1 MHPLLRYTLD
11 LFESLGA
18 STAPQAS
25 KPRPKPARKRPNAEL
40 RSSGLPA
47 PGSAADGAADFAHP
61 QATRQLRLGSVT
73 VAFSLVRA
81 KRHTIGMVVGPDGLS
96 VRAPRWTSLH
106 EIDSALQARADWI
119 VRKLQESHARHAR
132 LEQTRIEWRDGAV
145 FPYLGAPLRLQ
156 LDPAHRFAGVGA
168 ALEVASDGSPTQV
181 LRLALA
187 PDASAAQ
194 IRDACQAWLMR
205 QARTLFAQRLDY
217 FAPQLQVQWS
227 RLSLSNA
234 GTRWGSAKS
243 DGSIRLHWR
252 LMHFD
257 LAVIDYVVAH
267 ELSHLRVM
275 NHSPRFWA
283 TVGTVVP
290 DYPAQRQA
298 LKNPTIPLW

>member
-11 LFESLGA
+11 LFESLGSGA
-18 STAPQAS
+18 APQAS
-25 KPRPKPARKRPNAEL
+25 KTKPARKRPAPDL
-40 RSSGLPA
+40 RSSSLPA
-47 PGSAADGAADFAHP
+47 PGSAAAGPSDFSHP
-61 QATRQLRLGSVT
+61 QATRQLRLGGVT

-81 KRHTIGMVVGPDGLS
+81 KRHTIGMVVGPDGLA

-119 VRKLQESHARHAR
+119 VRKLQEVHARHTR

-156 LDPAHRFAGVGA
+156 LDPAHRFASVGA
-168 ALEVASDGSPTQV
+168 ALEMAADGTGTQV

-205 QARTLFAQRLDY
+205 QARILFAQRLDH
-217 FAPQLQVQWS
+217 FAPQLQVRWS

-275 NHSPRFWA
+275 NHSPAFWD
-283 TVGTVVP
+283 TVQSVLP
-290 DYPAQRQA
+290 DYPALRRE
-298 LKNPTIPLW
+298 LKQERLPAW

>member
-18 STAPQAS
+18 GAPPPSTPTQ
-25 KPRPKPARKRPNAEL
+25 PKPLRKRSAPDA
-40 RSSGLPA
+40 RSSLMPV
-47 PGSAADGAADFAHP
+47 PGSAATGPADFAHP
-61 QATRQLRLGSVT
+61 QATRQLRLGGVA
-73 VAFSLVRA
+73 VAFALVRA

-106 EIDSALQARADWI
+106 DIDSALQARADWI
-119 VRKLQESHARHAR
+119 VRKLQEAHARHTR

-168 ALEVASDGSPTQV
+168 ALDTAADGAQV

-205 QARTLFAQRLDY
+205 QARILFAQRLDY

-257 LAVIDYVVAH
+257 LTVIDYVVAH

-290 DYPAQRQA
+290 DYPTQRQA
-298 LKNPTIPLW
+298 LKNSTIALW